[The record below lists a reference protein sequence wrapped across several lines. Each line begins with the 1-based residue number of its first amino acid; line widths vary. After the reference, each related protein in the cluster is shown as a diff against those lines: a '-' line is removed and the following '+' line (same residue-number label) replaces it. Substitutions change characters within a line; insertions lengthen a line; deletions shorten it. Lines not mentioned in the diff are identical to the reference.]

1 LQVLTQL
8 NLQHRAGVND
18 ISPPSPSSMLSILQS
33 LSLLTF
39 EIFGNPVVLE
49 RGNTEVF
56 PGSSHFSVC
65 QSHAG
70 LVREAPSAS
79 WDPVLLV
86 SYASQHGRDVVRSG
100 QYCDTA

>member
-1 LQVLTQL
+1 
-8 NLQHRAGVND
+8 VND
-18 ISPPSPSSMLSILQS
+18 QSPPFPSSMLSILHS
-33 LSLLTF
+33 LRLLPF

-49 RGNTEVF
+49 KGNIEVF

-70 LVREAPSAS
+70 HVREAPSAS
-79 WDPVLLV
+79 SDPALLV

-100 QYCDTA
+100 PCCDTA